1 MKCVL
6 NRECAD
12 FNPLQRMLV
21 RMFLLRKMQ
30 PPPADTTG
38 LGNLDGHVNANAQ
51 IEFNVLWLWMDAI
64 CQHHVNKSDCRTIG
78 IRLKAA
84 EGVGGSS
91 IICKV
96 KIGEIITIV
105 QTLLPLRQ
113 SLRTFCHFARTD
125 IKGH

>member
-1 MKCVL
+1 MKYVL
-6 NRECAD
+6 NRECVD
-12 FNPLQRMLV
+12 FNPLQRMFV

-30 PPPADTTG
+30 PPLDTG
-38 LGNLDGHVNANAQ
+38 HGNLDGHANANAQ

-91 IICKV
+91 IICKF
-96 KIGEIITIV
+96 KICEIITIV

-113 SLRTFCHFARTD
+113 GLRTFCHFARTD